1 MRRSVAARGFLPALA
16 AIVLIGCGGPS
27 YGPRTEPAPVG
38 SEDVRNDVVP
48 WPLTAAE
55 LAEMLTTGS
64 GEDALVATVF
74 DAGSVVLE
82 GGGQKLLVFLED
94 DGQSLQ
100 AVLPYI
106 GRGRGEAGPVARWN
120 AGRRF
125 GRAYR
130 DDAGGPV
137 LAADLLLA
145 PGLPVAVV
153 RTWGRLLVGMAAAFR
168 DEVWPS
174 AAPPVAPH
182 DE

>member
-1 MRRSVAARGFLPALA
+1 MRRSAAAACTLAVLA
-16 AIVLIGCGGPS
+16 AAVLGGCGAPACGPS
-27 YGPRTEPAPVG
+27 SDPAADASAHDRTA
-38 SEDVRNDVVP
+38 VVP
-48 WPLTAAE
+48 WPLTAAA
-55 LAEMLTTGS
+55 LADLLTTGG
-64 GEDALVATVF
+64 GEDALAATVF

-94 DGQSLQ
+94 DGRSLQ
-100 AVLPYI
+100 AVLPFI
-106 GRGRGEAGPVARWN
+106 GRGRGEAGAVARWN

-137 LAADLLLA
+137 LASDLLLVR
-145 PGLPVAVV
+145 GLPVAAV

-168 DEVWPS
+168 DEVWPD
-174 AAPPVAPH
+174 AAPPAAPH